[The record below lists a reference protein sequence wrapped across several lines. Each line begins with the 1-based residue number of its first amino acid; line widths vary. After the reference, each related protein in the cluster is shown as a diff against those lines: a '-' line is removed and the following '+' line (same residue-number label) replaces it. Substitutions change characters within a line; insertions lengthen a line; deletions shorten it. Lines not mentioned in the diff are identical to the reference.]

1 MLTAFSAGPKAP
13 CPIVPVFGVEALR
26 DAVWIDMVSA
36 TPTEREMV
44 EAAIGLELP
53 TEAEIAEI
61 ENSSRVSIE
70 NGVVYLSMPLLTQVD
85 TDPHSASIGYVLT
98 KSQLVTIRFRQ
109 SRVFDNFAM
118 RLPRGEMPDQGGSRI
133 LVGILEAIVDRL
145 ADVMELC
152 RNDLD
157 SVSHRI
163 FHGNGTDL
171 PPRPTAEDRALRATL
186 RTLGR
191 VGDLVS
197 KVRDSLLG
205 ARRIASYLGQ
215 VEKEMFAPDLRT
227 RLKTLRQDIGSLTD
241 YDLHLTNKTQFLL
254 DATLGFINIAQNN
267 IMKVFTITSVLGI
280 PPVLLAGMWGM
291 NFKNMPELDWTWGYP
306 MAILAIIVSAVA
318 PLYWFRK
325 RGWI

>member
-1 MLTAFSAGPKAP
+1 MLSAFSAGPKFPRA
-13 CPIVPVFGVEALR
+13 IGDITGVERLR
-26 DAVWIDMVSA
+26 EAIWIDMLSPTPEERA
-36 TPTEREMV
+36 TV
-44 EAAIGLELP
+44 EAATGLELP

-61 ENSSRVSIE
+61 ESSSRVSVE
-70 NGVVYLSMPLLTQVD
+70 NGGVYLSMPLLTQVD
-85 TDPHSASIGYVLT
+85 TDPHSASIGYVLS
-98 KSQLVTIRFRQ
+98 KDQLITIRFRQ
-109 SRVFDNFAM
+109 SRVFDNYAA
-118 RLPRGEMPDQGGSRI
+118 RLPRAEMADQTGSRI

-145 ADVMELC
+145 ADVMELT
-152 RNDLD
+152 RNELD
-157 SVSHRI
+157 NVSHRI
-163 FHGNGTDL
+163 FHTDG
-171 PPRPTAEDRALRATL
+171 PHRPTAEDKALRATL

-191 VGDLVS
+191 VGDLIS

-205 ARRIASYLGQ
+205 ARRIASYLAQ
-215 VEKEMFAPDLRT
+215 VEKEMFASDLRV

-241 YDLHLTNKTQFLL
+241 YDMHLTNKTQFLL

-291 NFKNMPELDWTWGYP
+291 NFRHMPELDWVWGYP
-306 MAILAIIVSAVA
+306 LAIVLIVLSAVT

>member
-1 MLTAFSAGPKAP
+1 MLTAFSAGTRSP
-13 CPIVPVFGVEALR
+13 CPIGEIVGADTLR
-26 DAVWIDMVSA
+26 PAIWIDMLSP
-36 TPTEREMV
+36 TPEERAMV
-44 EAAIGLELP
+44 ETATGLELP

-61 ENSSRVSIE
+61 ESSSRVSIE

-85 TDPHSASIGYVLT
+85 SDPNSASIGYVLSKT
-98 KSQLVTIRFRQ
+98 QLVTIRFRP
-109 SRVFDNFAM
+109 SRVFDNFAT
-118 RLPRGEMPDQGGSRI
+118 RLPRTEMVDQCGARI
-133 LVGILEAIVDRL
+133 LVGVLEAIVDRL
-145 ADVMELC
+145 ADVMELS
-152 RNDLD
+152 RNNLD
-157 SVSHRI
+157 NVSRRI
-163 FHGNGTDL
+163 FHSDG
-171 PPRPTAEDRALRATL
+171 PHRPTAEDMALRATL

-191 VGDLVS
+191 VGDLIS

-215 VEKEMFAPDLRT
+215 VEKEMFAPDLRV

-241 YDLHLTNKTQFLL
+241 YDMHLTNKTQFLL

-291 NFKNMPELDWTWGYP
+291 NFEYMPELKWQFGYP
-306 MAILAIIVSAVA
+306 LAIVAIILSAVA

>member
-1 MLTAFSAGPKAP
+1 MLTAFSAGAKSP
-13 CPIVPVFGVEALR
+13 CPIGEITGAASLTR
-26 DAVWIDMVSA
+26 AIWIDMLSP
-36 TPTEREMV
+36 TPEERAMV
-44 EAAIGLELP
+44 ETAVGLELP

-61 ENSSRVSIE
+61 ESSSRVSIE

-85 TDPHSASIGYVLT
+85 TDPNSASIGYVLS
-98 KSQLVTIRFRQ
+98 KNHLVTIRFRT
-109 SRVFDNFAM
+109 SRVFDHYAA
-118 RLPRGEMPDQGGSRI
+118 RLPRTDMSDQCGARI
-133 LVGILEAIVDRL
+133 LVGVLEAIVDRL
-145 ADVMELC
+145 ADVMELS
-152 RNDLD
+152 RNELD
-157 SVSHRI
+157 SVSRRI
-163 FHGNGTDL
+163 FHGNADG
-171 PPRPTAEDRALRATL
+171 PHRPTAEDRALRATL

-205 ARRIASYLGQ
+205 IRRIASYLAQ

-291 NFKNMPELDWTWGYP
+291 NFKNMPELDWAYGYP
-306 MAILAIIVSAVA
+306 MAIVAIIVSAVA

>member
-1 MLTAFSAGPKAP
+1 MLTAFSAGPKSP
-13 CPIVPVFGVEALR
+13 CPITTPGDATALR
-26 DAVWIDMVSA
+26 RAIWIDML
-36 TPTEREMV
+36 TPTNEERALV
-44 EAAIGLELP
+44 EGAIGIELP
-53 TEAEIAEI
+53 TEAEIDEI
-61 ENSSRVSIE
+61 ESSSRVSIE
-70 NGVVYLSMPLLTQVD
+70 NGVVHLSMPLLTQVD

-98 KSQLVTIRFRQ
+98 KTQLVTIRFRP
-109 SRVFDNFAM
+109 SRVFDNYAA
-118 RLPRGEMPDQGGSRI
+118 RLPRGEMADQGGSRI

-145 ADVMELC
+145 ADVMELS

-157 SVSHRI
+157 AVSRRI
-163 FHGNGTDL
+163 FHGDGNT

-191 VGDLVS
+191 VGDLIS

-205 ARRIASYLGQ
+205 ARRIASYLAQ
-215 VEKEMFAPDLRT
+215 VEKEMFASDLRV

-241 YDLHLTNKTQFLL
+241 YDLHLTTKTQFLL

-267 IMKVFTITSVLGI
+267 IMKVFTITSVAGI

-291 NFKNMPELDWTWGYP
+291 NFKHMPELDSLIGYP
-306 MAILAIIVSAVA
+306 LALLAIVLSAVA

-325 RGWI
+325 RGWV

>member
-1 MLTAFSAGPKAP
+1 MLTAFSAGPKSP
-13 CPIVPVFGVEALR
+13 CPITDITGAARLQ
-26 DAVWIDMVSA
+26 DAIWIDMLSP
-36 TPTEREMV
+36 TPEERAMV
-44 EAAIGLELP
+44 EAAVGLELP

-61 ENSSRVSIE
+61 ESSSRVSIE

-85 TDPHSASIGYVLT
+85 TDPHSASIGYVL
-98 KSQLVTIRFRQ
+98 SRNHLVTIRFRQ
-109 SRVFDNFAM
+109 SRVFDNYAA
-118 RLPRGEMPDQGGSRI
+118 RLPRTEMADQCGARI

-145 ADVMELC
+145 ADVMELS
-152 RNDLD
+152 RNELD
-157 SVSHRI
+157 AVSHRI
-163 FHGNGTDL
+163 FHGGPDNAH
-171 PPRPTAEDRALRATL
+171 RPTAEDRALRATL

-205 ARRIASYLGQ
+205 IRRIASYVAQ
-215 VEKEMFAPDLRT
+215 VEKEMFAPDLRN

-291 NFKNMPELDWTWGYP
+291 NFKNMPELDWAYGYP
-306 MAILAIIVSAVA
+306 MAIVAIIVSAVA

>member
-1 MLTAFSAGPKAP
+1 MLSAFSAGAKFPTSIGEITGADTLR
-13 CPIVPVFGVEALR
+13 EAI
-26 DAVWIDMVSA
+26 WIDMLSP
-36 TPTEREMV
+36 TPEERAMV
-44 EAAIGLELP
+44 EAATGLELP

-61 ENSSRVSIE
+61 ESSSRVSIE

-85 TDPHSASIGYVLT
+85 TDPHSASIGYVLARNL
-98 KSQLVTIRFRQ
+98 LVTIRFRP
-109 SRVFDNFAM
+109 SRVFDNYAA
-118 RLPRGEMPDQGGSRI
+118 RLPRTEMADQCGARI
-133 LVGILEAIVDRL
+133 LVGVLEAIVDRL
-145 ADVMELC
+145 ADVMELS
-152 RNDLD
+152 RNELD
-157 SVSHRI
+157 NVSRRI
-163 FHGNGTDL
+163 FHSDG
-171 PPRPTAEDRALRATL
+171 PHRPTAEDKALRATL

-191 VGDLVS
+191 VGDLIS

-205 ARRIASYLGQ
+205 IRRIASYLAQ
-215 VEKEMFAPDLRT
+215 VEKEMFAADLRT

-291 NFKNMPELDWTWGYP
+291 NFKNMPELEWVYGYP
-306 MAILAIIVSAVA
+306 MALALIILSAVA

>member
-1 MLTAFSAGPKAP
+1 MLTAFSAGAKSP
-13 CPIVPVFGVEALR
+13 CPIGEVTGAASL
-26 DAVWIDMVSA
+26 ANAIWIDMLSP
-36 TPTEREMV
+36 TPEERAMV
-44 EAAIGLELP
+44 EAAVGLELP

-61 ENSSRVSIE
+61 ESSSRVSIE

-85 TDPHSASIGYVLT
+85 TDPNSASIGYVLS
-98 KSQLVTIRFRQ
+98 KHQLITIRFRT
-109 SRVFDNFAM
+109 SRVFDNYAA
-118 RLPRGEMPDQGGSRI
+118 RLPRTEMADQCGTRI

-145 ADVMELC
+145 ADVMELS
-152 RNDLD
+152 RNELD
-157 SVSHRI
+157 SVSRRI
-163 FHGNGTDL
+163 FHGNADG
-171 PPRPTAEDRALRATL
+171 PHRPTAEDRALRATL

-205 ARRIASYLGQ
+205 IRRIASYLAQ

-291 NFKNMPELDWTWGYP
+291 NFKNMPELDWAWGYP
-306 MAILAIIVSAVA
+306 MAIVAIIVSAVA

>member
-1 MLTAFSAGPKAP
+1 MLTAFSAGLKAP
-13 CPIVPVFGVEALR
+13 SPIDKITGTDTLM
-26 DAVWIDMVSA
+26 DAIWIDMLS
-36 TPTEREMV
+36 PSPEERAMV
-44 EAAIGLELP
+44 ETAVGLELP

-61 ENSSRVSIE
+61 ESSSRVSIE

-85 TDPHSASIGYVLT
+85 SDPNSASIGYVLSKNHLIT
-98 KSQLVTIRFRQ
+98 LRFR
-109 SRVFDNFAM
+109 SSHVFDNYAA
-118 RLPRGEMPDQGGSRI
+118 RLPRTEMADQSGARI

-157 SVSHRI
+157 SVSRRI
-163 FHGNGTDL
+163 FHGNAEGAH
-171 PPRPTAEDRALRATL
+171 RPTAEDRALRATL

-205 ARRIASYLGQ
+205 IRRIASYLAQ

-291 NFKNMPELDWTWGYP
+291 NFEHMPELKWEFGYP
-306 MAILAIIVSAVA
+306 LAIASIILSSVA